1 MREVKKEAEPFL
13 ALCGHRIP
21 PSYAQ
26 RNQLE
31 PILPLR
37 SAGVWMKGTMAWK
50 AAEMTE
56 RAYCAPLP
64 TGNRE
69 KRYGKFTSVEGGHG
83 GAFMSDLHSL
93 PAAPRWGN
101 IPGLASRFLLTAL
114 RKVKNM
120 ANESCAP
127 TDHIYSNRENGRG
140 ERI

>member
-1 MREVKKEAEPFL
+1 
-13 ALCGHRIP
+13 
-21 PSYAQ
+21 
-26 RNQLE
+26 
-31 PILPLR
+31 
-37 SAGVWMKGTMAWK
+37 MAWK

-56 RAYCAPLP
+56 GAYCAPLP

-83 GAFMSDLHSL
+83 GAFML

-120 ANESCAP
+120 GQRIMCA
-127 TDHIYSNRENGRG
+127 D
-140 ERI
+140 